1 MIITILLLRY
11 LHTILTL
18 HYTTI
23 LLYLDWTRR
32 TSSTPRAEV
41 AWRALWTT
49 AANRTP
55 MPESSLRLPY
65 ALLLVVVG
73 CLWVSLV
80 VMTSILLS
88 WLRGIYRWDL
98 YYYYSVLYH
107 CTILYKCTTKLYCT
121 TILYNNLY
129 YYDILLL
136 QNFLSLP
143 TVLHYMSVSLFP
155 CFPLIFPIKWHILGR
170 RRDHLWL

>member
-1 MIITILLLRY
+1 MIIAILLLLY

-23 LLYLDWTRR
+23 LLHLDWTRR
-32 TSSTPRAEV
+32 TSSTPPVEE

-49 AANRTP
+49 AASPTP
-55 MPESSLRLPY
+55 TPESSLRLPY
-65 ALLLVVVG
+65 ALLLVGGVG
-73 CLWVSLV
+73 CLWVSLA

-88 WLRGIYRWDL
+88 WLQGIYRWDL
-98 YYYYSVLYH
+98 YYYY
-107 CTILYKCTTKLYCT
+107 CTILYKCTIQLYCT